1 MIPRDFVT
9 EWRNVAPW
17 PSDEQVE
24 QDLIISRTV
33 VEIFNV
39 KEIAERLGVSPATI
53 SYQLNR
59 INEIAKRD
67 GDDKTLLAFL
77 FGAGL
82 GLLVASVLNSGGN
95 KDRK

>member
-1 MIPRDFVT
+1 MVRVLT
-9 EWRNVAPW
+9 ET
-17 PSDEQVE
+17 D
-24 QDLIISRTV
+24 IG
-33 VEIFNV
+33 EIV
-39 KEIAERLGVSPATI
+39 KLRGLGYSQKEIAERLGVSPATI

-82 GLLVASVLNSGGN
+82 GLLVESILQSGSSNQQN
-95 KDRK
+95 KRR